1 MSAEPPEQLVAERV
15 AGLSP
20 SKARPAVSKT
30 RAVTITNK
38 KLRPKSPEV
47 IDIPDSE
54 EDDEEEEY
62 QDDEEEEDLD
72 DEGELNSE
80 EELGD
85 EVDLYEEDS
94 EHDMEADATLVGGDT
109 LYPEPSVP
117 TRVKTTKRPA
127 PVTPPLATRN
137 RKNFSKRD
145 ESPTKKKKVAP
156 PSPPDD
162 ERISVPSPKTP
173 TKKRGTKEKGGKE
186 RVGTGAPLSSPF
198 VHTPSRVLDAL
209 DALEVSDSK
218 QSAAAYLEDTD
229 ITTVSSLPDSCYV
242 SHHLHQDPEYKKKGY
257 YDNLPNLKHAVYKK
271 DMTHVVATTV
281 RFVRDG
287 RYINP
292 SRVDP
297 TTISARS
304 MPSSGGFRHE
314 LCLGGKNLRDTA
326 ICVTPV
332 MVMDSFVA
340 QVNSLLNFSG
350 HYITGIFHT
359 EEWQRFAGVVGM
371 ITHHSRLYAH
381 IWSDAITFGTLG
393 ASFSERSGTSGAGS
407 SHMPASMP
415 VGMFNTAASPSK
427 KPAASGQTGRLDYT
441 AKGFDN
447 LKTTYP
453 LYESEI
459 PRGSLAVVG
468 YITQT
473 WGFELG
479 SGADTPMGT
488 AEASRTPTHEDI
500 YPSSYGFVVMGYH
513 ELPQGASDDVD
524 DAPHILSDGSI
535 EVTKTVD
542 IAIGDQPASFCGVN
556 GGWSGGALSLVRA
569 AWALL
574 ADTEGRSRRLR
585 SGVAGVPNC
594 GWWLTTKISD
604 PRRR

>member
-1 MSAEPPEQLVAERV
+1 MPPRSTAPKRKQSASPKKSTRVVKSAPIAGSDDDEVATPKKSTRV
-15 AGLSP
+15 VKSAPAIAGSDDEEVKQPVQKKSQKSTP

-117 TRVKTTKRPA
+117 ARVKTTKRPA
-127 PVTPPLATRN
+127 PVTPPLVTRN
-137 RKNFSKRD
+137 RKNFSKHD

-257 YDNLPNLKHAVYKK
+257 YDNLPNLKHAWLYFADKK

-427 KPAASGQTGRLDYT
+427 KPAASGQSAASIRPLEYMAKIPVYDSRTGRLDYT

-468 YITQT
+468 YITQV
-473 WGFELG
+473 
-479 SGADTPMGT
+479 
-488 AEASRTPTHEDI
+488 H
-500 YPSSYGFVVMGYH
+500 
-513 ELPQGASDDVD
+513 
-524 DAPHILSDGSI
+524 
-535 EVTKTVD
+535 K
-542 IAIGDQPASFCGVN
+542 IGDQHRVLTYAQ
-556 GGWSGGALSLVRA
+556 WILV
-569 AWALL
+569 L
-574 ADTEGRSRRLR
+574 A
-585 SGVAGVPNC
+585 
-594 GWWLTTKISD
+594 
-604 PRRR
+604 